1 MENRYKKNKIL
12 KDLDLFIQNTID
24 KYFYV
29 KPWKKLYDRTGKLHR
44 DIISDKSTIPDLI
57 IYNKI
62 FNKSDCFFESNNSS
76 YIKFPRMRFILRP
89 KYKKEYNPSSTYG
102 QADDVCFIH
111 KQKNSDDKNTFI
123 DLSLNNKIKEENF
136 ENNAKQNLENFLDQN
151 NILYEQNKTKE
162 KKPDLNEGAI
172 SNNEDDEDEPEWAND
187 NVEDYNNIKIEF
199 KTIPKSLEEKLVEE
213 LELSPKVNNDNDKNL
228 EQIKD
233 MNTLNFFKSNDS
245 NIENNDNIYQEIK
258 DFMNIDS
265 NENNIFK
272 EEKNIN
278 NKNDI
283 SNDNYSNN
291 NLNDNFKPH
300 FNIFDTENK
309 FNEFFI
315 KFQESNDTNKEEKYN
330 NNINNNNTLKICDF
344 PKINEN
350 NIILNE
356 LNQNKE
362 SKDNLIKNA
371 IIQELQQKEKQKY
384 LQMIQIQKL
393 QNQIE
398 NQNINLQNSPSYFL
412 NNSSFM
418 NKQLFKNNS
427 NSFGYSNNLNYPN
440 NNNIMGILNN
450 NYNPYNNANRFCNLN
465 HSGYIYNYINNY
477 KDMYV
482 NKINGNLYRNNIY
495 QLYKN
500 NINYNKEMF
509 KPKDIE
515 SEIHFNNINQ
525 FNNNKNI
532 LTQNILKNVQYD
544 RNNPNFNND
553 NDNSVNNNISY
564 VNSISNLLND
574 IDKNNV
580 NINEQNNYKKGLND
594 AENNNKLMNIA
605 DYLNNPTLFII
616 KNTDRKNWLVLNTNN
631 SIIRNFNSKELLDF
645 LEEKAKNNMPL
656 DEFTINDFDI
666 DVVFPAKEIYEILK
680 KFYYQQK

>member
-1 MENRYKKNKIL
+1 MENRYKKYKIL

-62 FNKSDCFFESNNSS
+62 FNKSQCFFESNNSS

-102 QADDVCFIH
+102 QGNEVCFIH
-111 KQKNSDDKNTFI
+111 KQNNSDDKNTFI
-123 DLSLNNKIKEENF
+123 NLSLNNKMKEEKI
-136 ENNAKQNLENFLDQN
+136 ENNSKQNLENFLEHN
-151 NILYEQNKTKE
+151 NILYEQNKKKE
-162 KKPDLNEGAI
+162 KSNLNEDVN
-172 SNNEDDEDEPEWAND
+172 SNNEDEPEWAND
-187 NVEDYNNIKIEF
+187 NVEDYNNVKIEF

-213 LELSPKVNNDNDKNL
+213 LELSPKMNNDNDKNL
-228 EQIKD
+228 EQIKE
-233 MNTLNFFKSNDS
+233 MNINNFFKSNDS

-258 DFMNIDS
+258 DFMNIDI
-265 NENNIFK
+265 NENNILK
-272 EEKNIN
+272 QEKNIN
-278 NKNDI
+278 NKNGI

-291 NLNDNFKPH
+291 KLNDNFKPH
-300 FNIFDTENK
+300 YNIFDTENK

-315 KFQESNDTNKEEKYN
+315 KFQESNDTNKEEKCN
-330 NNINNNNTLKICDF
+330 NNINNNNNTLKISDF
-344 PKINEN
+344 PNNNKN
-350 NIILNE
+350 NITLNE

-362 SKDNLIKNA
+362 LKDNPIKNA
-371 IIQELQQKEKQKY
+371 LIQEQQQKEKQKY

-393 QNQIE
+393 QNQIIE
-398 NQNINLQNSPSYFL
+398 NQNIILQNSPSFFF
-412 NNSSFM
+412 NNSSFR
-418 NKQLFKNNS
+418 NNQLFKNNS
-427 NSFGYSNNLNYPN
+427 NRFDYSNNLNYPN
-440 NNNIMGILNN
+440 NNNIIGSLNN
-450 NYNPYNNANRFCNLN
+450 NYNTYNNANRFYNLN
-465 HSGYIYNYINNY
+465 PPGYINNY
-477 KDMYV
+477 IKNNNNMY
-482 NKINGNLYRNNIY
+482 INNINSNIYRNNIY
-495 QLYKN
+495 QLYQN
-500 NINYNKEMF
+500 NINYNKEML

-515 SEIHFNNINQ
+515 SEINFKNINQ

-532 LTQNILKNVQYD
+532 FTQNILKNAQYD
-544 RNNPNFNND
+544 RINPNFNN
-553 NDNSVNNNISY
+553 SSSANNNINY
-564 VNSISNLLND
+564 VNNINNLLND

-580 NINEQNNYKKGLND
+580 NIYEQNNYKKGLKN
-594 AENNNKLMNIA
+594 AENNNKLMNPA

-645 LEEKAKNNMPL
+645 LEEKVKNNMPL

-680 KFYYQQK
+680 KFYYKQK